1 MAWNKKRRLFGK
13 NAYYSISKKLR
24 KESKSSE
31 EFELMLNGLSLE
43 DVIAL
48 KLEIATRIQ
57 DLDERLKSIQ
67 NSWYRADENSKEH
80 KELYS
85 ETLDKVIRLA
95 AFASELGADLH
106 VYVLDKVQK
115 WEKEDASE

>member
-1 MAWNKKRRLFGK
+1 MTERVNTPHGTA
-13 NAYYSISKKLR
+13 
-24 KESKSSE
+24 
-31 EFELMLNGLSLE
+31 SLE
-43 DVIAL
+43 DNPQWGD

-85 ETLDKVIRLA
+85 ETLDNVIRLA

-115 WEKEDASE
+115 WEKEDAAE

>member
-1 MAWNKKRRLFGK
+1 MTERVNTPHGTA
-13 NAYYSISKKLR
+13 
-24 KESKSSE
+24 
-31 EFELMLNGLSLE
+31 SLE
-43 DVIAL
+43 DNPQWGD

-57 DLDERLKSIQ
+57 DLEVRIKEIQ
-67 NSWYRADENSKEH
+67 NLWYRADETSKSH

-85 ETLDKVIRLA
+85 ETLDNVIRLA

>member
-1 MAWNKKRRLFGK
+1 MTERVNTPHGTA
-13 NAYYSISKKLR
+13 
-24 KESKSSE
+24 
-31 EFELMLNGLSLE
+31 SLE
-43 DVIAL
+43 DNPQWGD

-80 KELYS
+80 RELYS
-85 ETLDKVIRLA
+85 ETLDNVIRLA
-95 AFASELGADLH
+95 AFASGLGADLH

-115 WEKEDASE
+115 WEKEDATE

>member
-1 MAWNKKRRLFGK
+1 MP
-13 NAYYSISKKLR
+13 
-24 KESKSSE
+24 
-31 EFELMLNGLSLE
+31 
-43 DVIAL
+43 AL
-48 KLEIATRIQ
+48 PENNPQWGDKLEFATRIQ
-57 DLDERLKSIQ
+57 DLDTRIKEIQ
-67 NSWYRADENSKEH
+67 NLWYRADETSKSH

-85 ETLDKVIRLA
+85 ETLDNVIRLA